1 MATANLAKS
10 SKNKQLAQRR
20 PSMPKSQI
28 IDQELLN
35 EAILLGGLNTK
46 KATVNQTLKEF
57 IQRRKQREII
67 ELFGTMPMD
76 EDYDY
81 KKARQ

>member
-1 MATANLAKS
+1 
-10 SKNKQLAQRR
+10 
-20 PSMPKSQI
+20 MPKSQI

-46 KATVNQTLKEF
+46 KATVNQALKEF